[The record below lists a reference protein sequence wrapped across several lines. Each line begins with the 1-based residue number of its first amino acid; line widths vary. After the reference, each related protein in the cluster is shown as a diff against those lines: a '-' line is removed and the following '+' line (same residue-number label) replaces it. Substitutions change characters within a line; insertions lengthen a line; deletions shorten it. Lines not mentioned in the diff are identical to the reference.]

1 MIIFNPFMV
10 QKIFIISDGTGRTA
24 DRVVKA
30 ALMQFEDSNV
40 QIKISSYVT
49 TKDEIQEVMAEAKL
63 VGGLIVHTI
72 VSHELRDLINRQGR
86 LYTVDTIDLIGPL
99 LAQISHHFSYLP
111 SEKPGIFYELN
122 KSYFKRIEAV
132 EYTFRHDDGQR
143 MEELDKADIVILG
156 VSRTFKTPVSIY
168 LAYKGWLVANI
179 PIILGMEVPDALFK
193 LPTERVYCLTTS
205 PDHLAQLR
213 KIREKHLGGDIG
225 EYARPTFIIKE
236 LEYANNI
243 YKRQPKWS
251 VIDITYKP
259 IEEISVEILAGLRK
273 KGDGT
278 DVLL

>member
-225 EYARPTFIIKE
+225 EYARPSFILKE
-236 LEYANNI
+236 LEYAGSI
-243 YKRQPKWS
+243 YNRQPKWS